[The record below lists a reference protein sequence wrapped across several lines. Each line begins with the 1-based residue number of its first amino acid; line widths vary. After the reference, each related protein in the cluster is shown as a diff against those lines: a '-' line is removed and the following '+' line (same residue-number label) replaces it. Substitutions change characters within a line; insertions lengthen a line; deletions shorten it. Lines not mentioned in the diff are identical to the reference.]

1 VNPLEAVKSIKRP
14 SLKRPSFKRPSL
26 KRPSFTRPSF
36 KRPSLSMPSL
46 SIPSPWLVGALL
58 LVHAW
63 IGWAIYTA
71 TDRGADAG
79 LGVLVAWPTLLLMAA
94 LVAAPFAAIAY
105 FVTRLVRNQRLAA
118 TGTGTDGDE
127 DSDEDE
133 NVTTSTSPL

>member
-14 SLKRPSFKRPSL
+14 SLKRPSL
-26 KRPSFTRPSF
+26 KRPSIKRPSIKLPSF
-36 KRPSLSMPSL
+36 RRPSLSVPSL
-46 SIPSPWLVGALL
+46 SIPSPWLVGAVL
-58 LVHAW
+58 LVLTW
-63 IGWAIYTA
+63 IAWAIYTA

-105 FVTRLVRNQRLAA
+105 FVMRLVRSQRLAA
-118 TGTGTDGDE
+118 AGAGTDGDD

-133 NVTTSTSPL
+133 